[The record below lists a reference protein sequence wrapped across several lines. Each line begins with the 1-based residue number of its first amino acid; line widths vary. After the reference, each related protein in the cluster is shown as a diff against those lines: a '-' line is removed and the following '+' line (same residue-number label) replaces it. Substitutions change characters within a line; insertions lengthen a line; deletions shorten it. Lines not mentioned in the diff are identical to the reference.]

1 MGHANKLDYV
11 ELKEIVQLD
20 RPLRIAWVTALHEK
34 VLRLYSPHFRSHYLQ
49 DEVVAAAWAFALGS
63 PTRRMERKKLIKS
76 LDYLI
81 GEAEE
86 KNYGSDALTPAICLL
101 SEIDSGD
108 GRECRSA
115 IDYDSVLFEAHQCQ
129 RQGVVPFDP
138 ALPYDRV
145 SDYADPV
152 YELARESYD
161 HAKLHRGDA
170 VRRDLFDVFTLDL
183 TLKPLPRRL
192 IDRAKEHSP
201 EPEIEWL
208 AQQRKPQHRNKVER
222 GHR

>member
-1 MGHANKLDYV
+1 MSRASKLDYV
-11 ELKEIVQLD
+11 ELKDIVQLD
-20 RPLRIAWVTALHEK
+20 RPLRIAWATALHEK
-34 VLRLYSPHFRSHYLQ
+34 ILRLYAPHFRSHYLQ

-86 KNYGSDALTPAICLL
+86 KNYGSDALTPAICIL

-115 IDYDSVLFEAHQCQ
+115 IDYDSVLFEAHQCH

-138 ALPYDRV
+138 VLPDRV
-145 SDYADPV
+145 ISDYADPA
-152 YELARESYD
+152 YRLARDTYD
-161 HAKLHRGDA
+161 HAKLHRGRP
-170 VRRDLFDVFTLDL
+170 VQRDLFETFALDL
-183 TLKPLPRRL
+183 TLKPLPKRF
-192 IDRAKEHSP
+192 IDRAKEHPP
-201 EPEIEWL
+201 EAEIIWL
-208 AQQRKPQHRNKVER
+208 AQQQNPEQRNER
-222 GHR
+222 GAS